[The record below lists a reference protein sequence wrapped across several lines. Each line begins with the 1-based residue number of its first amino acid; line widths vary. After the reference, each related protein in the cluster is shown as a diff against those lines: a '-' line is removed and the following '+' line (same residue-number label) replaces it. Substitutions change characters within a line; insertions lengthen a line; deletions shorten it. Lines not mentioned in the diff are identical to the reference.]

1 MTDRMKFL
9 PAECVEDGQYVMGQN
24 GLMTVLKVE
33 WPYAVVREFT
43 KGEFGQRAFVLLTG
57 RYHVPS
63 REFLT
68 ELGLYK
74 NQGEPLYV
82 VMSDREANVLPIVHE
97 RILNP

>member
-1 MTDRMKFL
+1 MNDRMRFL
-9 PAECVEDGQYVMGQN
+9 PAECVEDGQYVMGKN

-43 KGEFGQRAFVLLTG
+43 KGEFGQRAFVQLTG
-57 RYHVPS
+57 RYHIPS

-82 VMSDREANVLPIVHE
+82 VMSEAEADVLPGVRE
-97 RILNP
+97 RVLNP